1 MMPCPAGRAG
11 RRDPGTVWQL
21 LIEGLSPMRVMFLA
35 LAFAVSLIGPA
46 LADGAASCNTR
57 LAELTR
63 KAADYKGPE
72 RMRRLIEADLRR
84 ASKEQ
89 AEGDDDECTE
99 ALDHAAK
106 LLAGDV

>member
-1 MMPCPAGRAG
+1 
-11 RRDPGTVWQL
+11 
-21 LIEGLSPMRVMFLA
+21 MRSMSLVLA
-35 LAFAVSLIGPA
+35 LAA
-46 LADGAASCNTR
+46 LLVGHARADDAATCTSR

-63 KAADYKGPE
+63 KAAEYKGEE

-89 AEGDDDECTE
+89 AEGDAEECME

>member
-1 MMPCPAGRAG
+1 
-11 RRDPGTVWQL
+11 
-21 LIEGLSPMRVMFLA
+21 MRTMFLVLA
-35 LAFAVSLIGPA
+35 LTVPLVGQAR
-46 LADGAASCNTR
+46 ADDAATCTAR

-84 ASKEQ
+84 ASQER
-89 AEGDDDECTE
+89 AEGDADECIE

>member
-1 MMPCPAGRAG
+1 
-11 RRDPGTVWQL
+11 
-21 LIEGLSPMRVMFLA
+21 MRLFYNVSLMRTMFLVLA
-35 LAFAVSLIGPA
+35 LIVP
-46 LADGAASCNTR
+46 LAGQAWAEDAATCTAR
-57 LAELTR
+57 IAELTR
-63 KAADYKGPE
+63 KASDYKGPE

-89 AEGDDDECTE
+89 AEGDADECIE

>member
-1 MMPCPAGRAG
+1 
-11 RRDPGTVWQL
+11 
-21 LIEGLSPMRVMFLA
+21 MRTMFLA
-35 LAFAVSLIGPA
+35 LALVAP
-46 LADGAASCNTR
+46 LAGQAWADDAATCTAR
-57 LAELTR
+57 MAELNG

-89 AEGDDDECTE
+89 AEGDADECIE

-106 LLAGDV
+106 LLAGEV

>member
-1 MMPCPAGRAG
+1 
-11 RRDPGTVWQL
+11 
-21 LIEGLSPMRVMFLA
+21 MRNMFLVIA
-35 LAFAVSLIGPA
+35 FTVPLLGQARADDLATCTA
-46 LADGAASCNTR
+46 R

-63 KAADYKGPE
+63 KVADYKGPE

-84 ASKEQ
+84 ASQERG
-89 AEGDDDECTE
+89 EGDADECIE

>member
-1 MMPCPAGRAG
+1 MR
-11 RRDPGTVWQL
+11 
-21 LIEGLSPMRVMFLA
+21 LILLA
-35 LAFAVSLIGPA
+35 LALAVPLAGQA
-46 LADGAASCNTR
+46 RADGNAVCTSR

-63 KAADYKGPE
+63 KLTEFKGSE

-84 ASKEQ
+84 AAKEQ
-89 AEGDDDECTE
+89 AEGDADECIE